1 MGSAAGVGE
10 GSVFAGAVVADR
22 VGLEDLA
29 AGGDLDH
36 VADEGELDLA
46 AAVGSTDAIG
56 GAGEA
61 HRVTLSL
68 GVVPSSF

>member
-1 MGSAAGVGE
+1 
-10 GSVFAGAVVADR
+10 
-22 VGLEDLA
+22 
-29 AGGDLDH
+29 
-36 VADEGELDLA
+36 
-46 AAVGSTDAIG
+46 VGSTDAIG